1 MNQIKIL
8 PAATFPITA
17 ASINPLMT
25 SLVMLNRLDAG
36 LSEQSQGGLILYLH
50 VMDLFIKS
58 NGAIDYRG
66 DAGLERLKG
75 DAQRFAPSQIVTRHG
90 DLTAAHLA
98 IDYSDTAIRTQQ
110 LGLPVPSGDV
120 NKLVFD
126 SREYAGMST
135 QLQKQIG
142 LLLDWCGKKTIS

>member
-1 MNQIKIL
+1 MLKIL

-17 ASINPLMT
+17 TSSATLMDG
-25 SLVMLNRLDAG
+25 LVQTNKLDAG

-50 VMDLFIKS
+50 VLDLFIKT

-66 DAGLERLKG
+66 DAGLERLKA

-110 LGLPVPSGDV
+110 AGLPVPSGDV
-120 NKLVFD
+120 NKLVYD
-126 SREYAGMST
+126 SREYAVMSN

-142 LLLDWCGKKTIS
+142 LLLDWCGKKIL